1 MGEQQQQ
8 RPRHELAVLS
18 AKEGFL
24 AVMKNPDLWMKE
36 AAFALQAVAE
46 SQYLQKC
53 TPDSIRKAVAGVAL
67 TGTTLNPVHKLA
79 YLIPRQDHGVWKAC
93 LQFSYRGSI
102 KTVVDGGS
110 IRGVRAVVVYDFDFF
125 DYNMGTPAFVKHKH
139 GEPKADGK
147 VIEDFEDR
155 PELILKHFTHCFS
168 IATFVDGTEEILVLP
183 RWKILK
189 NMKASAQY
197 RTAAAKM
204 ARGEKGSG
212 IHDNWMEEM
221 LRKTQILY
229 HCKSLP
235 ISEQA
240 RHMMEFA
247 NEAIREPEGD
257 GGGSF
262 PKDAAKD
269 LMDRFNFSAEDIAG
283 GYSEEEQ
290 VRPDTCPECGKLRVE
305 GRCHNQVCPAG
316 EPAE

>member
-1 MGEQQQQ
+1 MSEQQQQ
-8 RPRHELAVLS
+8 RPKHELAVLS

-93 LQFSYRGSI
+93 LQFSYRGAI

-110 IRGVRAVVVYDFDFF
+110 IVGVRAVVVYDFDHF
-125 DYNMGTPAFVKHKH
+125 DYNQGTPAYVKHRH
-139 GEPKADGK
+139 GTPPGD
-147 VIEDFEDR
+147 DFEDH
-155 PELILKHFTHCFS
+155 PELILKHFIACFS
-168 IATFVDGTEEILVLP
+168 VATFSDGKEESLVLP

-204 ARGEKGSG
+204 AKGEKGSG

-235 ISEQA
+235 ISDKA
-240 RHMMEFA
+240 RQMIEFA
-247 NEAIREPEGD
+247 TEAIKEPEEPA
-257 GGGSF
+257 GSS
-262 PKDAAKD
+262 PKERAND
-269 LMDRFNFSAEDIAG
+269 LMGRFNFSADEATGAG
-283 GYSEEEQ
+283 GDDS
-290 VRPDTCPECGKLRVE
+290 PATCEVCRGLLVE
-305 GRCHNQVCPAG
+305 GRCHNMNCAKG